1 MRGIR
6 DDDENTRA
14 RSTRLSKR
22 RVLAAALCL
31 GLIAGFFL
39 SPTASAFV
47 GVDYTI
53 PTTYNYPRGICAG
66 NDGKLWFT
74 ESETNKI
81 GCITTGG
88 EITEYPIFTAATR
101 PRGIT
106 AEPGGGPWVWFTE
119 PDVNKI
125 GRMRTTDGHCTADD
139 EFLIP
144 SWFWANCQP
153 AGITAGPDGN
163 LWFTGYKNTFLG
175 SIIGRVTTAGVFNIY
190 YTYTAAS
197 GPMGITAEPGGGP
210 WVWFT
215 EYDVNKIGRM
225 RTTDGH
231 CTADD
236 EFTTPPA
243 TGSYPYGIAAGPDG
257 NLWVTEYGGNKIM
270 RITTAGVRTEFS
282 TGLTPTSG
290 PYGITAG
297 SDGSLWFVEHSV
309 QKIGR
314 ITTGGTIT
322 EYAITTPSSGA
333 MMIALGSDHNL
344 WFTHY
349 SANKIGLFSLALA
362 ITAPGDNLDIHFI
375 VGPNEDVDE
384 GLDNLVNCK
393 SNLTYSVKINCDIT
407 PSAPNKLTANMWEWN
422 GSSYVSGG
430 KWLAAA
436 MEIRERSRGTYTPI
450 NETANDISGFTSMPP
465 TLNEGTPTYVDYK
478 QPVRYEDLIL
488 VGKSYR
494 HLLTYTIA
502 TSV

>member
-139 EFLIP
+139 EF
-144 SWFWANCQP
+144 
-153 AGITAGPDGN
+153 
-163 LWFTGYKNTFLG
+163 
-175 SIIGRVTTAGVFNIY
+175 
-190 YTYTAAS
+190 
-197 GPMGITAEPGGGP
+197 
-210 WVWFT
+210 
-215 EYDVNKIGRM
+215 
-225 RTTDGH
+225 
-231 CTADD
+231 
-236 EFTTPPA
+236 TTPPA
-243 TGSYPYGIAAGPDG
+243 TGSYPYDIAAGPDG

-270 RITTAGVRTEFS
+270 RITTAGVRTEYD
-282 TGLTPTSG
+282 LPTPSRG

-297 SDGSLWFVEHSV
+297 SGSLWFVEHSV
-309 QKIGR
+309 YKIGR

-322 EYAITTPSSGA
+322 EYAITTPGSGA
-333 MMIALGSDHNL
+333 MMIALGSDNNL